1 MIEYLILEDE
11 QQAIDK
17 IDKVKELYEDTLRLD
32 FPLKFINEDTNDLYY
47 IFVVLED
54 YREFLTEEDKTDL
67 VGSIPKEVI
76 PINQ

>member
-17 IDKVKELYEDTLRLD
+17 IAKVKELYEDTLRLD